1 MESRLRPNFFDKG
14 VGDAERTL
22 MPSLSDKGAG
32 DLAGRLRRRL
42 RDDETR
48 SFASVGTLQNL
59 AKGVGSSNSVGHCM
73 KEDNGAASSHGREG

>member
-1 MESRLRPNFFDKG
+1 
-14 VGDAERTL
+14 

-48 SFASVGTLQNL
+48 SFASVGKPNKS
-59 AKGVGSSNSVGHCM
+59 AKGVGSS
-73 KEDNGAASSHGREG
+73 